1 MRRVLVLA
9 TAALLCIGIAAISNY
24 SKQQP
29 ASNAV
34 ETPATAATPLPKQ
47 PTAFGI
53 NVFGP
58 IYWSR
63 ERVFMNL
70 IAGGGWHSIMN
81 GWSDLDLSRLDR
93 EGTLTSLRPGENVSV
108 VLARPPRSVR
118 EDVAIRCRYEGEGT
132 ISGIGTTAPV
142 AGPGRFD
149 FTWRRDTEWAHLRI
163 EAINSANPIRHID
176 CREANADPKL
186 LFDPAFV
193 DSVRPYKV
201 VRFMDWQAS
210 NSNVAGNWAQRTLP
224 SSTLQAGAQG
234 VALEHMVALANLAKV
249 DPWFVMPWNAD
260 ATYIE
265 NFARYVH
272 DHLDPQR
279 TVYVEVGNEIWNL
292 AFPAGRQAM
301 AEGQRAKLGKT
312 DDQAKMRRYAQRSV
326 EGFRIWERVY
336 AQHPRR
342 LVRIL
347 SGQHAWIDPLRD
359 ALNFGD
365 TAAHVDA
372 LSSAAYFGQTLLT
385 EPEPAD
391 TSDISPLFPK
401 LTASIAATM
410 EAARQYKQL
419 ADQHGL
425 RYIVY
430 EGGQHATYSGKD
442 PTLLARL
449 NRDPRMGEAYA
460 RYLAEWDRQYGD
472 VLMLFHS
479 TSPIGATM
487 AFGLAEYSGQPLP
500 ETPKRK
506 AVLDAIAAVSRN
518 PR

>member
-1 MRRVLVLA
+1 MRRIVVLA
-9 TAALLCIGIAAISNY
+9 LAALLCIGIAVVANY

-29 ASNAV
+29 GSNMV

-63 ERVFMNL
+63 ERAFMNL
-70 IAGGGWHSIMN
+70 VAGAGWYSILN
-81 GWSDLDLSRLDR
+81 GWSDLDLKRLDR
-93 EGTLTSLRPGENVSV
+93 EGALPSLRPGENVAV
-108 VLARPPRSVR
+108 VLVRPPRSVR
-118 EDVAIRCRYEGEGT
+118 EDVAIRCRYEGEGVV
-132 ISGIGTTAPV
+132 SGISTANPV
-142 AGPGRFD
+142 ASPGRFD
-149 FTWRRDTEWAHLRI
+149 FTWHRETEWTHLRI
-163 EAINSANPIRHID
+163 EATNPANPIRHID
-176 CREANADPKL
+176 CREADADPKL

-193 DSVRPYKV
+193 ASVKPYKV
-201 VRFMDWQAS
+201 VRFMDWQQS
-210 NSNVAGNWAQRTLP
+210 NSNAAGNWAQRTLP
-224 SSTLQAGAQG
+224 SSTFQAGGQG
-234 VALEHMVALANLAKV
+234 VALEHMVALANIAQV
-249 DPWFVMPWNAD
+249 DPWFVIPWNAD
-260 ATYIE
+260 AVYVE

-272 DHLDPQR
+272 DHLDPKR
-279 TVYVEVGNEIWNL
+279 AVYLETGNEIWNQ
-292 AFPAGRQAM
+292 AFPAGQQAL
-301 AEGQRAKLGKT
+301 AEGRKANLGKT
-312 DDQAKMRRYAQRSV
+312 DDQARMRRYAQRSV
-326 EGFRIWERVY
+326 EVFKIWERVY
-336 AQHPRR
+336 AQEPKR

-359 ALNFGD
+359 ALAFGD

-391 TSDISPLFPK
+391 TKDLSPLFPK
-401 LTASIAATM
+401 LTASIDATM

-449 NRDPRMGEAYA
+449 NRDPRMGEAYR
-460 RYLAEWDRQYGD
+460 RYLAEWDSQYGD

-487 AFGLAEYSGQPLP
+487 AFGLAEYSGQPLA

-506 AVLDAIAAVSRN
+506 AVLDAIAAVSRS